1 MVYNFTPV
9 SENFEADSSFYVS
22 RELCRRRTNQ
32 TTHHSPHTF
41 SREGIG
47 QFEFVY
53 IYVYIIYIYI
63 PGDVMMMSLSQ
74 GMSLTRTKQGNL
86 VVNKIRP
93 EVRLSTFCEV

>member
-1 MVYNFTPV
+1 MVYNYFTPV
-9 SENFEADSSFYVS
+9 SENFEADSGFYVS

-47 QFEFVY
+47 QFEFELL
-53 IYVYIIYIYI
+53 YI

-93 EVRLSTFCEV
+93 EVRLSTLCEV